1 MLKVR
6 IMHPCEMRVVLLDI
20 CRASGRP
27 TAYLLRRIS
36 EPHLH
41 GCVLLEEVPA
51 GEAMDRGK
59 VALSLRRPACGDSC
73 AFTVDPSEGNVRLG
87 ESRIFPAASS
97 GGMQTLVGQLRTE
110 LDSLG
115 I

>member
-6 IMHPCEMRVVLLDI
+6 IMHPCEMRMVLLDI

-27 TAYLLRRIS
+27 TAFLLRRLS

-41 GCVLLEEVPA
+41 GCVLLEEVAA
-51 GEAMDRGK
+51 GESMAREK
-59 VALSLRRPACGDSC
+59 VAWSLRRPACGDSC
-73 AFTVDPSEGNVRLG
+73 AFTVDRSAGNVRLG

-97 GGMQTLVGQLRTE
+97 GGMQTLVGQLQTE